1 MWSPRDQFWPLRK
14 GRLVQWLAAVII
26 WVVWQFSEQPQHVM
40 VYQHKN
46 TIKCVVFW
54 VYPILRQTHYHPH
67 HHQHHHQQSTINNQS
82 SIINH
87 HSSIIIIIIFF
98 FFFAFCSWQFSLNP
112 RGHDD
117 FQIHLRQRPSQP
129 ASCGPALVIFEARM
143 VGIWLLV
150 ARTGSKFNRNY
161 R

>member
-1 MWSPRDQFWPLRK
+1 MWSPRDEFWPLRK

-67 HHQHHHQQSTINNQS
+67 HHHHQQSTINNQQ

-87 HSSIIIIIIFF
+87 QPSFINHNHYYLLLLLRILFMTIF
-98 FFFAFCSWQFSLNP
+98 AKSTMSWRFP
-112 RGHDD
+112 D
-117 FQIHLRQRPSQP
+117 PSQAEAFAAGVLRTCTGNFWSKNGRYM
-129 ASCGPALVIFEARM
+129 ASGSSN
-143 VGIWLLV
+143 WLQIQ
-150 ARTGSKFNRNY
+150 
-161 R
+161 

>member
-67 HHQHHHQQSTINNQS
+67 HHQHHHQQSTVNNQQSTINNLS

-87 HSSIIIIIIFF
+87 HSSIIISIIFF
-98 FFFAFCSWQFSLNP
+98 FLLFFLLLLLLRILFLTIFAKSTISWRFPDPSAG
-112 RGHDD
+112 RG
-117 FQIHLRQRPSQP
+117 LRSRRL
-129 ASCGPALVIFEARM
+129 ADLH
-143 VGIWLLV
+143 W
-150 ARTGSKFNRNY
+150 
-161 R
+161 